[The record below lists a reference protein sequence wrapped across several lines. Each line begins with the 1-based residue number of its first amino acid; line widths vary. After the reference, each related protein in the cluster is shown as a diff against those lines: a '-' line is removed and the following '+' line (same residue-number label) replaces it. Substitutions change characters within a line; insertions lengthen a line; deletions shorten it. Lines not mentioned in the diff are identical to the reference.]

1 MESLLGFQDETIA
14 VVGDDQEKSTSSSYG
29 YKLVPWLN
37 WNEWE
42 CVRDSLFSDSPEK
55 IHSAITRISTWRS
68 RGCLPAVIDV
78 TASIIEV
85 QQKDPLYRKDLPD
98 DAIHSEQML
107 AMLYCMAILRL
118 VNCVVEKTRKKTQVS
133 IAEAA
138 GAIGIPRTLID
149 IRHGMLPFYCP
160 LEGND

>member
-55 IHSAITRISTWRS
+55 IHSAITRVRHNSLSPTHKIFSA
-68 RGCLPAVIDV
+68 CFP
-78 TASIIEV
+78 
-85 QQKDPLYRKDLPD
+85 RK
-98 DAIHSEQML
+98 
-107 AMLYCMAILRL
+107 
-118 VNCVVEKTRKKTQVS
+118 
-133 IAEAA
+133 
-138 GAIGIPRTLID
+138 LIW
-149 IRHGMLPFYCP
+149 
-160 LEGND
+160 NV